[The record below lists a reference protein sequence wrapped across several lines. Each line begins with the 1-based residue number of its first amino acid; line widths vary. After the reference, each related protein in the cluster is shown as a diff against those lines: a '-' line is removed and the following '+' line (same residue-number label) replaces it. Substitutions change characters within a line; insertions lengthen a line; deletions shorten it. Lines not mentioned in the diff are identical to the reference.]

1 MKQKWGNGG
10 NAGAAEAGR
19 NRNREIGVAREQQ
32 RPVRKPKSGN
42 RGSAGSRNGEI
53 GITREQQKPGRA
65 ASRFR
70 SN

>member
-1 MKQKWGNGG
+1 MKPKWGNGG

-42 RGSAGSRNGEI
+42 RGSAGAAEAGRNRNREI
-53 GITREQQKPGRA
+53 GVAREAEIGK
-65 ASRFR
+65 
-70 SN
+70 